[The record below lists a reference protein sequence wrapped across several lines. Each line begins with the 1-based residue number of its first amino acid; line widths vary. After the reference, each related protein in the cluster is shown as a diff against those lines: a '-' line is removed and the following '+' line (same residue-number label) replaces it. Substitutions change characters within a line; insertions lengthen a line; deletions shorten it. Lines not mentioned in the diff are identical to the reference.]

1 MGLLPAKRP
10 AAWSPTTLDGAPRLR
25 RREWTR
31 QVMGQL
37 LDRLGD
43 LGAYDFEIHAE
54 APYRD
59 FGLIDAV

>member
-1 MGLLPAKRP
+1 
-10 AAWSPTTLDGAPRLR
+10 
-25 RREWTR
+25 
-31 QVMGQL
+31 MGQL

-43 LGAYDFEIHAE
+43 LGAYDFEIHAG

>member
-1 MGLLPAKRP
+1 
-10 AAWSPTTLDGAPRLR
+10 
-25 RREWTR
+25 
-31 QVMGQL
+31 MGQL